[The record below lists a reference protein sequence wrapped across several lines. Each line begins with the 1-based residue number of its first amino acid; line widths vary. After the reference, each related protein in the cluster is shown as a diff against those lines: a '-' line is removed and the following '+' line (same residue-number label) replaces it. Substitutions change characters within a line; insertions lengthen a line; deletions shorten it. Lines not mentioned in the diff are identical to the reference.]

1 MREACENGSI
11 NSNFLAPGA
20 RVFSAAARQLAV
32 AVSSVTRQMDA
43 LEAEL
48 GVQLLRRS
56 TRTVIL
62 TDAGETY
69 YAQATRILD
78 DLDELHRSV
87 GGLDATPRG
96 LLRVTLP
103 VAFGRLHVAPHIPSF
118 LAQYPDLELDLLMS
132 DAVSNLVEANVDL
145 AVRIGAMDDPGL
157 VARKLAPLRRVVCAS
172 PAYLEEHGTP
182 TSPADLASHRCL
194 TFAYGSRQKSWRF
207 RRNGKVEEV
216 RVRGPLH
223 ANNAEVL
230 CTAAVQ
236 GVGLV
241 LMATW
246 LVSDAIRR
254 KHLVAV
260 LTDHEAS
267 PGAFDSDIHAMFP
280 PSRRSS
286 LKVRCF
292 IEFFQKQFGSPPYW
306 DAGWPS
312 IKRPSPG

>member
-1 MREACENGSI
+1 MNTLEAMRT
-11 NSNFLAPGA
+11 FV
-20 RVFSAAARQLAV
+20 RVVDSGGFSAAARQLAV
-32 AVSSVTRQMDA
+32 AVSSVTRQIDA

-48 GVQLLRRS
+48 GAQLLRRS
-56 TRTVIL
+56 TRAVIL

-78 DLDELHRSV
+78 DLDELHRSL
-87 GGLDATPRG
+87 GGLDAAPRG

-103 VAFGRLHVAPHIPSF
+103 VAFGRLHVAPHVPAF

-132 DAVSNLVEANVDL
+132 DAVTNLVEANADL
-145 AVRIGAMDDPGL
+145 AVRIGGTDDPGL
-157 VARKLAPLRRVVCAS
+157 VARKLAPHHRVVCAS

-236 GVGLV
+236 SVGLV

-267 PGAFDSDIHAMFP
+267 PGSFDSDIHAMFP

-292 IEFFQKQFGSPPYW
+292 IDFFQKQFGSPPYW

-312 IKRPSPG
+312 FKRPSPG